1 MGRAVAASV
10 AQQVQQDDAVAL
22 LGQRTGDAPVQLGV
36 EQQAVQVDH
45 ESIARAVHV
54 VDQLVAVLGEG
65 LGAVHGHSSGSRG
78 DHHPPPRAAADRGPA
93 SAHAVG
99 AGRPTH
105 LAAGLVL
112 RLVLGAV
119 LDVGEQRHE
128 PHRAEVLVL
137 EPVAPPP
144 HPHQLLREPVA
155 DRHDEPAAVR
165 GALLVALRDG
175 DWHCG
180 VGVGEVDDDSFATGT
195 RAGRGPAYLAARDAV
210 EAAKSMTG
218 SVAVRVPV
226 DSGDEATT
234 WAGDCEAVW
243 TLVARLVLE
252 RTEAQW
258 RAVDAVDRSPTQA
271 AAADELGITPTSV
284 AGALRLSHI
293 REERAAYPALDR
305 LLIGAHTAATGT
317 GAETEGTATR

>member
-1 MGRAVAASV
+1 MWHDHRMYVLTIDQRHSRTSGDRVPRLLDALAEAEIPCVAAFERT
-10 AQQVQQDDAVAL
+10 AGDEIQGL
-22 LGQRTGDAPVQLGV
+22 L
-36 EQQAVQVDH
+36 
-45 ESIARAVHV
+45 
-54 VDQLVAVLGEG
+54 
-65 LGAVHGHSSGSRG
+65 
-78 DHHPPPRAAADRGPA
+78 
-93 SAHAVG
+93 
-99 AGRPTH
+99 
-105 LAAGLVL
+105 
-112 RLVLGAV
+112 
-119 LDVGEQRHE
+119 
-128 PHRAEVLVL
+128 
-137 EPVAPPP
+137 
-144 HPHQLLREPVA
+144 
-155 DRHDEPAAVR
+155 DEPAAVR

-210 EAAKSMTG
+210 DAAKSMTG

-305 LLIGAHTAATGT
+305 LLVGAHTAATGT